1 MPIRSTLWSQ
11 AVDFSFQV
19 VGEALACDASI
30 IPYTQKQGS
39 TPVIGKGHDVLIYA
53 RRIPFFELQGKP
65 FTFVNKE
72 LHLLDCHSA
81 VSERCFTVILNHSRF
96 LLQHYSYFPGSL
108 PLVASKQGGSTASPD
123 KKTPFLK
130 KKGPFDLHPILP
142 RLRFKG
148 KRKEKLA
155 R

>member
-39 TPVIGKGHDVLIYA
+39 TPGIGKGHDVLVYA

-96 LLQHYSYFPGSL
+96 LRQHYSYFPGLLAFGRQQAGRQHSF
-108 PLVASKQGGSTASPD
+108 SRQKN
-123 KKTPFLK
+123 PFSQ
-130 KKGPFDLHPILP
+130 
-142 RLRFKG
+142 G
-148 KRKEKLA
+148 KRA
-155 R
+155 FRSPSNPPQVTV